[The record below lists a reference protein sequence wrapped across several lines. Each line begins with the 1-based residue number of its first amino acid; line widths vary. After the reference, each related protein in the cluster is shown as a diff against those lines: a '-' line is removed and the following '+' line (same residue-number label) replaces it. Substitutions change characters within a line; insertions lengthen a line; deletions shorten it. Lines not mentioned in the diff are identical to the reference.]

1 VCSSDLLL
9 DLGRDDVA
17 GDAGLVVDD
26 GDAFPR
32 QAIEEA
38 ALADI
43 GSADDGY
50 GTGHGGE
57 GNGGRTERDACGGS
71 GFASLVDETLHAVA
85 GGDELVVAGGE
96 AGAHVTGA
104 VDAEGGA
111 GDDGDL
117 LLFEQADGEFLFGEA
132 GGLDAGEGVK
142 RAAWRVAFE
151 ADLVEAT
158 HDEVAAA
165 VVLL

>member
-1 VCSSDLLL
+1 EHEDDELRGGNGEVHLQLGGRGERGGGLAALQTETTGVEQGVLPLL

-17 GDAGLVVDD
+17 GDAGLIVDD

-57 GNGGRTERDACGGS
+57 GNGGR
-71 GFASLVDETLHAVA
+71 
-85 GGDELVVAGGE
+85 
-96 AGAHVTGA
+96 
-104 VDAEGGA
+104 
-111 GDDGDL
+111 
-117 LLFEQADGEFLFGEA
+117 
-132 GGLDAGEGVK
+132 
-142 RAAWRVAFE
+142 
-151 ADLVEAT
+151 
-158 HDEVAAA
+158 
-165 VVLL
+165 